1 MQLLVS
7 LQRSFTVSATEK
19 AINRILFKHPWLSYD
34 YAKRMAED
42 LKRRSWSSPQ
52 GRRAYNREYQRLRRA
67 EKKGEVKDVPGV
79 VTGKYLR
86 KKHAHSNEAKTGFS
100 DC

>member
-1 MQLLVS
+1 
-7 LQRSFTVSATEK
+7 VSATEK

-86 KKHAHSNEAKTGFS
+86 KKHAHSNEAQTGFS